1 MASTTRATP
10 SVTMV
15 VSSSA
20 NWSSKAKPYWK
31 PEQPPPVTYRRSFRS
46 GLPSSSISSA
56 TLAAAWWVNSSSEG
70 IRPGRAASTG
80 VGLAW
85 AMAMFLGRWLGDGSG
100 SGLGCRGGAG
110 LGRSALAGAAHRLLA
125 HHGGLAGV
133 AGPVVGHRRLDGVF
147 GQDGAVDLH
156 GRQRQFFGDLG
167 VLDVERLVQRAPAHP
182 FGDQRARR
190 NRRAA
195 AIGLEAGVL
204 DHAGRVHADL
214 QPHHIAAGRGPD
226 HAGAHALVL
235 GAEGPHVAGVF
246 IVVDHL
252 VAVSHGV
259 LRVWLGG
266 MKIGRL
272 RRRDASVRRPLDAGQ
287 VDAGLHH
294 VPQRAHGAQALDH
307 LADLGDGKVDLG
319 LGGEAPSE
327 KRTELWASSSL
338 RPMARST

>member
-20 NWSSKAKPYWK
+20 SWSSKAKPYWK

-100 SGLGCRGGAG
+100 LGGAGGVFLGGGWGGGRGWGSGWGCGGGAG

-133 AGPVVGHRRLDGVF
+133 AGTVVGHHRLDGVF

-226 HAGAHALVL
+226 HTGAHALVL

-266 MKIGRL
+266 
-272 RRRDASVRRPLDAGQ
+272 
-287 VDAGLHH
+287 
-294 VPQRAHGAQALDH
+294 
-307 LADLGDGKVDLG
+307 
-319 LGGEAPSE
+319 
-327 KRTELWASSSL
+327 
-338 RPMARST
+338 